1 MLERRSVVATLGRVT
16 SPRQVPQPGSADE
29 LDERSRQILDFE
41 REAWRLEVP
50 KARAI
55 RERFGFS
62 PTRYHQLLHRAVDH
76 PAALAY
82 DPMVVR
88 RLHRLRE
95 ARRRRRVAGRL
106 GLDGDRGPRS
116 GLE

>member
-1 MLERRSVVATLGRVT
+1 MRAPPEPTAT
-16 SPRQVPQPGSADE
+16 PGPPDE
-29 LDERSRQILDFE
+29 LDERSRRILDFE

-62 PTRYHQLLHRAVDH
+62 PARYHQLLHRAVDH
-76 PAALAY
+76 PGALAY

-88 RLHRLRE
+88 RIRRLRE

-106 GLDGDRGPRS
+106 GIDRDPGVR
-116 GLE
+116 